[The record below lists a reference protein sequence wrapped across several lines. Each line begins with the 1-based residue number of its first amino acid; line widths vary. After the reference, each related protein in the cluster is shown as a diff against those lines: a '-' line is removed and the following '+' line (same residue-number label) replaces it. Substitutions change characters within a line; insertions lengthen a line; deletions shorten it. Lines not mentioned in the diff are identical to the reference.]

1 MITEERLRDAMA
13 ACRDAV
19 VPSPGFDDLGR
30 RARRTER
37 QRRVRAVL
45 AAAAAVAVVGAT
57 VAVAERGGPTTTAS
71 ALAKQEFV
79 TSANQICD
87 RAIQQVKAETSRPG
101 VWTLAQ
107 IDVAAQRAS
116 VIDLAAIAAL
126 RALRPPPSDRTTIE
140 AMLTEFDK
148 AVGASLVVIAVQ
160 DAVKGDTNSAAFD
173 AAMTTTSKQIATAA
187 QHAYGYRVDRCAA
200 LIYPIFARS

>member
-13 ACRDAV
+13 ACRNAI
-19 VPSPGFDDLGR
+19 VPSPGFDDLSGR
-30 RARRTER
+30 AKRKER
-37 QRRVRAVL
+37 QRRIRAIV

-57 VAVAERGGPTTTAS
+57 VAVVERGASTTSAS
-71 ALAKQEFV
+71 ARAKQEFV
-79 TSANQICD
+79 ASANQICD
-87 RAIQQVKAETSRPG
+87 RAIQQVKAETARPG
-101 VWTLAQ
+101 VWTLAE

-116 VIDLAAIAAL
+116 AIDLAAIAAL
-126 RALRPPPSDRTTIE
+126 RALRPPPSDRITVE

-160 DAVKGDTNSAAFD
+160 DAVKGDTNSAAFE